1 MCVIGLVAYYNQL
14 LLPQYTEYQIVP
26 RKLANVCFG
35 HIQARSTLITYRQAS
50 EVTDVHIANY
60 PREFGHAVFSFIVN
74 VKFIMGIAITETQE
88 HFDIP
93 DPNPNR
99 VDALDDNEGTLQQN
113 ERIVEAFL
121 QAHMQFTRRQIGTRQ
136 VSRGIQV

>member
-26 RKLANVCFG
+26 RKLANVCFR

-60 PREFGHAVFSFIVN
+60 PRKFGHAVF
-74 VKFIMGIAITETQE
+74 MGIAITETQE